1 MKLLNKK
8 HDMFK
13 PLDPILHSELRLSI
27 LNILINEKSAEFS
40 SIKEITGS
48 SSGNVSIQ
56 LKKLEAAGYIDLKKN
71 FKGSYPLT
79 TCKPT
84 RKGIK
89 AFEAYCVA
97 IKDYLKIRK

>member
-1 MKLLNKK
+1 
-8 HDMFK
+8 MFK

-40 SIKEITGS
+40 TIKEITGS
-48 SSGNVSIQ
+48 SAGNISIQ
-56 LKKLEAAGYIDLKKN
+56 LKKLEVAGYIEIKKK

-84 RKGIK
+84 KKGIK
-89 AFEAYCVA
+89 AFVEYSIA
-97 IKDYLKIRK
+97 IKDYLKIKK